1 MAGLPTFDNNDVAL
15 LISSIEQSLD
25 RLYRANAELG
35 GNDAELLEYGRRY
48 SLLLEKLQAIGRADA
63 A

>member
-1 MAGLPTFDNNDVAL
+1 MAALPTFDAGDVAL

-35 GNDAELLEYGRRY
+35 GNDPELLDYGRRY
-48 SLLLEKLQAIGRADA
+48 AVLLEKLRAIGGT
-63 A
+63 